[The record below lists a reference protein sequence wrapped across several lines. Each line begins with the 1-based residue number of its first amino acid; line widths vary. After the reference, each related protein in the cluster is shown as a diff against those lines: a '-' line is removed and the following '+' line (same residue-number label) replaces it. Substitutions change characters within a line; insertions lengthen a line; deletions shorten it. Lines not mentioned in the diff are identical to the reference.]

1 MAYGRLPDDGGMK
14 IGRLLR
20 LLAYPQLRG
29 LPPAQWA
36 GILGRAR
43 DTPFDTIERVGIVA
57 GVAFVTFALR
67 SGAGEPGSLFTLFLG
82 QFVLALPLLV
92 VFVGPFLLRRTRRG
106 LDLVLAQHNGGDSWN
121 RMHERQDDPSRHSS
135 SARPE

>member
-1 MAYGRLPDDGGMK
+1 MAYGKLPHNGGMK

-20 LLAYPQLRG
+20 LLAYPQLRAF
-29 LPPAQWA
+29 PPAQWE
-36 GILGRAR
+36 GVLNRAR
-43 DTPFDTIERVGIVA
+43 DTPFDTIEWVGIVA

-106 LDLVLAQHNGGDSWN
+106 LDLELAQRNGGNSWN
-121 RMHERQDDPSRHSS
+121 RTHERQEDASRHSS
-135 SARPE
+135 SRRPE

>member
-1 MAYGRLPDDGGMK
+1 MK
-14 IGRLLR
+14 ICRCLR

-29 LPPAQWA
+29 VPPAQWE
-36 GILGRAR
+36 GVLNRAR
-43 DTPFDTIERVGIVA
+43 DTPFDTIEWVGIA
-57 GVAFVTFALR
+57 AAVAFVTYALR
-67 SGAGEPGSLFTLFLG
+67 SGAGEPGSLFTLYLG

-92 VFVGPFLLRRTRRG
+92 VLVGPFLLRRTRRG
-106 LDLVLAQHNGGDSWN
+106 LDLVLAQRNGGDSWN